1 MQLRVNM
8 QSPGRPGRFVG
19 VLFGLVFLTVGLIFT
34 AIIGN
39 LILKRMEIRLRW
51 GKTSCEILSCE
62 ADTSGDGSSPY
73 RLLVL
78 YSYRFEGGR
87 YTGHVL
93 RPDDQGWD
101 DFRPVQLRLL
111 KYRKG
116 SRHPCWVDPGQPENS
131 VLERGNPFFSL
142 LIFFPL
148 IFVAIG
154 ATVIVGSLRSRSGK
168 QIEEL
173 GTTGMDP
180 ERKRR
185 AFRLVFLLLAAGSI
199 LALGLMRHFL
209 FGPIETRS
217 WKSIPAEVRQS
228 ALRKHEGTD
237 SDGHRSVTW
246 KIDILY
252 AYEYDGQPYRSNHY
266 SFFTGSSSGRSAKDA
281 ILRRYP
287 PGKKIKVWV
296 DPDDPTRAVINR
308 DWSALQLLGLIPLLM
323 LAVGVAGMARF
334 SRPSRQFSGTF
345 EKSPAEDTPAAG
357 EGVPTGSRGP
367 LVLRPGKGRMIK
379 IVALLIFSLFWN
391 GIISL
396 FLVQVI
402 RAFRSGHPDWFLT
415 LFMSPFVVAGI
426 GFILAFFHSLL
437 ALANPKTTLHL
448 ESSHIRLGEQYNL
461 RWELSG
467 NLSRLENFRIVLSG
481 SEKATYR
488 RGTTTHTDTEEFR
501 RIVIHEAPG
510 SAILQEGN
518 VTLEIPGDTMHTF
531 KASNNQIIW
540 QLMVEADIPRWPD
553 ISDSWEI
560 PILPRAEA
568 GENEWNI

>member
-1 MQLRVNM
+1 MQLRVST
-8 QSPGRPGRFVG
+8 QSPGRPGKIVG
-19 VLFGLVFLTVGLIFT
+19 MLFGLVFLTVGLVFT
-34 AIIGN
+34 AVIGN
-39 LILKRMEIRLRW
+39 LILKRMEIRFRW
-51 GKTSCEILSCE
+51 EKTSCEILSCE
-62 ADTSGDGSSPY
+62 ADTSGDGSSSY

-78 YSYRFEGGR
+78 YSYRFEGSR

-116 SRHPCWVDPGQPENS
+116 SRHPCWVDPEQPENA

-154 ATVIVGSLRSRSGK
+154 GAVIVGSLRSRSGK

-180 ERKRR
+180 DRKRR
-185 AFRLVFLLLAAGSI
+185 AFRLVFFLLAAGSI

-209 FGPIETRS
+209 FGPIEARS
-217 WKSIPAEVRQS
+217 WKSTPAEVRRS
-228 ALRKHEGTD
+228 ALRRHEGTD
-237 SDGHRSVTW
+237 SEGHRSVTW

-252 AYEYDGQPYRSNHY
+252 AYEYDGQPYRSNRY
-266 SFFTGSSSGRSAKDA
+266 SFFTGSSSGRNAKEE
-281 ILRRYP
+281 ILRHYP
-287 PGKKIKVWV
+287 PGKKIEVWV

-308 DWSALQLLGLIPLLM
+308 NWSALQLFGLIPLFL

-345 EKSPAEDTPAAG
+345 EQNPAEETSATG
-357 EGVPTGSRGP
+357 EGALAENRGP

-379 IVALLIFSLFWN
+379 IVALLVFSLFWN

-396 FLVQVI
+396 FLVQI
-402 RAFRSGHPDWFLT
+402 IKTFRSGHPDWFLT
-415 LFMSPFVVAGI
+415 LFMSPFIIAGI
-426 GFILAFFHSLL
+426 AFILLFFHSLL
-437 ALANPKTTLHL
+437 ALTNPKTTLHL
-448 ESSHIRLGEQYNL
+448 EALPLRLGEKCNL

-518 VTLEIPGDTMHTF
+518 VTLEIPGNTMHTF

-540 QLMVEADIPRWPD
+540 QLMVEAEIPRWPD

-560 PILPRAEA
+560 SILPHSEA
-568 GENEWNI
+568 GEKEWNI